1 MLCDRQILC
10 TCIKQWFGSISEFE
24 SQVANAVG
32 ESLISQLGSFLGYRR
47 SVMVLIPLSWLT
59 MDLYFAQFR
68 RRLTDPDRRW
78 LEKHNI
84 LSAGILEL
92 FRGLALWLG
101 VGPFLLFLAV
111 KMGHVFQ
118 KPRSSRILD
127 CLLNVCIVVG
137 IAGILVAI
145 LQIEPMYWTACKSMG
160 IEHDI
165 LEVGSFFF
173 ALTMIIL
180 SLCGFHCCLPRM
192 VPVTDEDTMPADE
205 DTMQADEDTM
215 PADED
220 TMLAMEHVSDFTDDS
235 RDSVIA
241 ETLGKV
247 QTGDL
252 PGSQA
257 PRASK
262 LTI

>member
-1 MLCDRQILC
+1 MLCDRQILR
-10 TCIKQWFGSISEFE
+10 TCIKMWFGSISEFE

-32 ESLISQLGSFLGYRR
+32 ESLVSQLGSFLGYRR
-47 SVMVLIPLSWLT
+47 SVMVLIPLAWGT
-59 MDLYFAQFR
+59 MDLYFAQYR

-78 LEKHNI
+78 IEKHNI

-118 KPRSSRILD
+118 KPRSSQILD
-127 CLLNVCIVVG
+127 CLLNMCIVVG

-145 LQIEPMYWTACKSMG
+145 LQIEPMSWIAVGSVG
-160 IEHDI
+160 IEWMS
-165 LEVGSFFF
+165 LEVGSFLF

-192 VPVTDEDTMPADE
+192 VPVRDEDTMPADEDTMPADEDTMPADE
-205 DTMQADEDTM
+205 DTMQAV
-215 PADED
+215 
-220 TMLAMEHVSDFTDDS
+220 EHVSDFMDDS
-235 RDSVIA
+235 HDSVIP

-247 QTGDL
+247 QIGEL

>member
-47 SVMVLIPLSWLT
+47 SVMVLIPLLWGT
-59 MDLYFAQFR
+59 MDLYFAQIQR
-68 RRLTDPDRRW
+68 RVTDPNPKW
-78 LEKHNI
+78 LEEHHI
-84 LSAGILEL
+84 LRAGITEL
-92 FRGLALWLG
+92 LRGLALWLG

-118 KPRSSRILD
+118 KPRSSRIVD
-127 CLLNVCIVVG
+127 SLLNMCIVVG

-145 LQIEPMYWTACKSMG
+145 LEIEPTYWIAIHSAG
-160 IEHDI
+160 IEWMS
-165 LEVGSFFF
+165 LEVGSFLF

-180 SLCGFHCCLPRM
+180 SLCGFNCCLPRM
-192 VPVTDEDTMPADE
+192 VPVTDV
-205 DTMQADEDTM
+205 
-215 PADED
+215 D
-220 TMLAMEHVSDFTDDS
+220 TMLAMEHVSDFMDDS
-235 RDSVIA
+235 HDSVIP

-247 QTGDL
+247 QIGEL